1 MKILLGVVSLF
12 LVLGCAR
19 VIAEDNFDAGMGLVL
34 EPKPSEHDLIV
45 KVKWSETENQ
55 GKIEIDRQVFNAPKD
70 ILETMRAKVVADPAT
85 RVIFCPGNAVP
96 LEYAKEIVA
105 VFREAGVPKVSVSL
119 RDYPVILPA
128 SPKDRAPAEQ
138 PGEKLAIQVK
148 WSAEKEAGS

>member
-19 VIAEDNFDAGMGLVL
+19 VIAEDNLDAGMGLAL
-34 EPKPSEHDLIV
+34 EPKPSEHDVIV
-45 KVKWSETENQ
+45 KVEWSETANQ
-55 GKIEIDRQVFNAPKD
+55 AKIETDRRVFTAPKD
-70 ILETMRAKVVADPAT
+70 ILETMRGKVAADPAM
-85 RVIFCPGNAVP
+85 RVIFCPGDGVP

-138 PGEKLAIQVK
+138 PGEKLVIQVK